1 MVVELVTL
9 VELKLRF
16 DALGKPLNV
25 AVTCRVPVRP
35 SMDVNVKT
43 VGPVAPWTTLMFV
56 GFAVTEKVCTP
67 LPEVMTIAGEV
78 EPE

>member
-1 MVVELVTL
+1 MVELVTL

-16 DALGKPLNV
+16 DALGRPLNV
-25 AVTCRVPVRP
+25 AVTVRLAPARP
-35 SMDVNVKT
+35 SMDVNVK
-43 VGPVAPWTTLMFV
+43 VVDPVCPCATLMFV

-67 LPEVMTIAGEV
+67 LPVVMTIAGEV